1 MLKIGRG
8 REREACKWLFLVETL
23 EHDGDN
29 NDDTDND
36 DDDDND
42 DENDHDDGSE
52 KNAWDN
58 GVGDGGIPDLFE
70 GASCSPM
77 LKNNLLYFKSI

>member
-29 NDDTDND
+29 NDDND
-36 DDDDND
+36 DDDDNND

-52 KNAWDN
+52 KML
-58 GVGDGGIPDLFE
+58 GIMVLVMVV
-70 GASCSPM
+70 SLTY
-77 LKNNLLYFKSI
+77 LKGPHPC